1 MTTTAA
7 MAPLGEDRRIGSID
21 VLRGLALLGIL
32 VLNIQAFSMP
42 FEAYVN
48 PTAWGDLTGANY
60 LAWYMGQLL
69 ADMKFM
75 AIFSMLFGAGIVLM
89 TERLEATGRPVLG
102 IHYRRMVWLLV
113 IGFGH
118 AYLLWHGDIL
128 VSYAICGMLVVWCRR
143 LPPVVLALMGLA
155 MIAVVSM
162 LYLGFGFLLN
172 AMPPDKA
179 ATMMNSGS
187 TLQESILWQK
197 DGYRGGWAQQMDVR
211 VPMALIM
218 QTKGFFF
225 FVFWRAGGLMLLGM
239 ALHKWGVFTAKRSS
253 AFYLCLLG
261 AGILVGLPVVAWGLH
276 SHEAAQW
283 DPITTKFLTSQ
294 YNYWGSIIVALGWT
308 ALIML
313 IVKWGI
319 LRWLQTGLAAVGRM
333 ALTNYLLQ
341 SIVCITLFY
350 GHGLG
355 WYGSVERTGQ
365 AMVVLVLSIAQL
377 IWSPLWLAAFR
388 FGPAEWVWRSLTYW
402 RLQPMRRS
410 A

>member
-1 MTTTAA
+1 M
-7 MAPLGEDRRIGSID
+7 SQ
-21 VLRGLALLGIL
+21 LLG
-32 VLNIQAFSMP
+32 
-42 FEAYVN
+42 
-48 PTAWGDLTGANY
+48 
-60 LAWYMGQLL
+60 
-69 ADMKFM
+69 DMKFM

-89 TERLEATGRPVLG
+89 IERLEATGRPAIG
-102 IHYRRMVWLLV
+102 IHYRRMVWLLL

-143 LPPVVLALMGLA
+143 LPPVVLALLGLA
-155 MIAVVSM
+155 MVAVVSM
-162 LYLGFGFLLN
+162 LYLGFGFLLT
-172 AMPPDKA
+172 AMPADKA
-179 ATMMNSGS
+179 ADMMGGGM
-187 TLQESILWQK
+187 TLEGSILWQK
-197 DGYRGGWAQQMDVR
+197 DGYRGGWIRQMDVR
-211 VPMALIM
+211 VPMSLIM

-225 FVFWRAGGLMLLGM
+225 FIFWRAAGLMLLGM
-239 ALHKWGVFTAKRSS
+239 ALHKWGVFAAKRST

-276 SHEAAQW
+276 SHETAQW

-308 ALIML
+308 GLVML
-313 IVKWGI
+313 VVKWGVF
-319 LRWLQTGLAAVGRM
+319 RWLQTSLAAVGRM

-365 AMVVLVLSIAQL
+365 AMVVLAMSIAQL
-377 IWSPLWLAAFR
+377 VWSPLWLSTFR
-388 FGPAEWVWRSLTYW
+388 YGPFEWLWRSLTYW
-402 RLQPMRRS
+402 RVQPMRRGG
-410 A
+410 